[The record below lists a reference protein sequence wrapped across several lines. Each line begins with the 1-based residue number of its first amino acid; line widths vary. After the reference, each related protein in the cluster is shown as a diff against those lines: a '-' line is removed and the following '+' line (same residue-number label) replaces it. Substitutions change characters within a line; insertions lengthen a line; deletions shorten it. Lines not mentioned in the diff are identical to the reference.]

1 MGQVL
6 AIAATYCCCSATN
19 SLFQKCLGSTTSSG
33 RKRSVLL
40 LYITITAALV
50 NQYVVA
56 PYILER
62 KLLFKLPFLSTWIY
76 NSWTSGCNHL
86 VDNETVDLF
95 GSCVG
100 NAAVYRPTLLA
111 TVFFFISAAV
121 SKANPQLNSEAW
133 PEKFILFLLALA
145 LTTILPNAPLL
156 FPVYLIAMRMFAGIF
171 VIVQQVILI
180 DLAYNWNDNWL
191 DNANECDRLNG
202 YGSGAKWLK
211 AIIMVSLLF
220 YIGSFVAIGFLYN
233 DYSGCTENSVII
245 TMTLINILV
254 VTIIQLSGTEGSLMT
269 SAVVS
274 AYTAYLAFAAV
285 SKNPNG
291 ECNPSLGSNN
301 VWSIAAGL
309 ILTSISL
316 AWTGWSWTAEQRLN
330 TEGVQKAR
338 SVSPNHVNNQNPE
351 NLNLDVPFLDPDD
364 QPTTGVVMESDEVE
378 TSTEKKSGSGI
389 WKLNIIL
396 ALISCWVAASLTG
409 WGALQQASGI
419 DGTHSAANPE
429 VSKVNMWMITLSQ
442 WVALALYTWTL
453 VAPRIFPDR
462 DFS

>member
-1 MGQVL
+1 
-6 AIAATYCCCSATN
+6 
-19 SLFQKCLGSTTSSG
+19 
-33 RKRSVLL
+33 
-40 LYITITAALV
+40 
-50 NQYVVA
+50 
-56 PYILER
+56 
-62 KLLFKLPFLSTWIY
+62 
-76 NSWTSGCNHL
+76 
-86 VDNETVDLF
+86 
-95 GSCVG
+95 
-100 NAAVYRPTLLA
+100 
-111 TVFFFISAAV
+111 
-121 SKANPQLNSEAW
+121 
-133 PEKFILFLLALA
+133 
-145 LTTILPNAPLL
+145 
-156 FPVYLIAMRMFAGIF
+156 
-171 VIVQQVILI
+171 
-180 DLAYNWNDNWL
+180 
-191 DNANECDRLNG
+191 
-202 YGSGAKWLK
+202 
-211 AIIMVSLLF
+211 
-220 YIGSFVAIGFLYN
+220 
-233 DYSGCTENSVII
+233 
-245 TMTLINILV
+245 MTLINILV

-429 VSKVNMWMITLSQ
+429 VSKVNMW
-442 WVALALYTWTL
+442 
-453 VAPRIFPDR
+453 
-462 DFS
+462 